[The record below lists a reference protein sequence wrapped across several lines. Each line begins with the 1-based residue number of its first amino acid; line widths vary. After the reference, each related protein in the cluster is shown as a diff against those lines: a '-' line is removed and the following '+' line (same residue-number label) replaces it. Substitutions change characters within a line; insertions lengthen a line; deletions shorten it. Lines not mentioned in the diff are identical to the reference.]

1 MEKTMKLFEMRVTN
15 FMNTHDQTFKFF
27 DKTMVSAR
35 NGVGKSTLI
44 NAYMWL
50 MFDTDAELH
59 NNPSVRRIIDG
70 ELVNDIDVS
79 VEGVFDIDGKI
90 VTARKVQK
98 RKISEKEKVVDG
110 HTVKVTNISDDNTYF
125 INDVPKTLKSFN
137 EYFEVNMKALQICSN
152 VNAFLL
158 KKDKDIREYLFG
170 KVKNI
175 TDLDI
180 AKSKDTLSELTG
192 LLEKYTKEEIEA
204 MNKASMKKIKDEIPI
219 LDGQIKEKER
229 DVTENADID
238 LAELELLK
246 NLTKEQIAENEK
258 TQNDISLQLSE
269 YDSMSA
275 KIMELKFE
283 QGELQRKANEKN
295 IQERKNIESKISGK
309 KFLLS
314 KSEGSVRDT
323 ERNIICVEND
333 IKKSEKLLESVR
345 KEYKYVQTLE
355 FDKNSLI
362 CSYCGQEYPSDK
374 KEQIKAEFEDK
385 KANDLQ
391 AITEKGNSINK
402 LLKEQKLKLEELEKE
417 LPEHVQSVNMLNE
430 SISSL
435 QVELNKLP
443 QSIDVSGTEEYKAI
457 QSEISELQE
466 KLSGQINFDDIKK
479 SLKEEFT
486 RLNSELIEVEK
497 RIAKADISEKQARLE
512 ELRQQRVD
520 FDQKKTD
527 CQKILDLLTELD
539 KEKNATLV
547 DNINSMFGLVKWKLF
562 DYAKNGGYKNVC
574 IPMID
579 DRSILTIASNKG
591 NRILGRVDIVNS
603 IQKIEGLNVPIFL
616 DDVESLDDE
625 NIKKAVSL
633 LNCQVIILKVT
644 NGEKLRFEEIIE

>member
-1 MEKTMKLFEMRVTN
+1 MEKTMKLLVMSATN
-15 FMNTHDQTFKFF
+15 FMNTHDQTFNFF
-27 DKTMVSAR
+27 NKTMVSAR

-59 NNPSVRRIIDG
+59 INPSVRRIIDG
-70 ELVNDIDVS
+70 EPVNDIDVS

-98 RKISEKEKVVDG
+98 RKFKKDDSG
-110 HTVKVTNISDDNTYF
+110 YSDDNTYF

-137 EYFEVNMKALQICSN
+137 EYFEVDMKALQICSN

-180 AKSKDTLSELTG
+180 AKSKDTLSELAG
-192 LLEKYTKEEIEA
+192 LLEKYTKEEIDA

-229 DVTENADID
+229 DVAENSDID

-258 TQNDISLQLSE
+258 AQNDISLQLSE

-283 QGELQRKANEKN
+283 QGELQRKANEEN
-295 IQERKNIESKISGK
+295 IQDRKNIENKISEK

-314 KSEGSVRDT
+314 KAEGSVRDT

-345 KEYKYVQTLE
+345 TEYKYVQTLE
-355 FDKNSLI
+355 FDENSLI

-391 AITEKGNSINK
+391 VITEKGNSINK

-457 QSEISELQE
+457 QSEISELQA

-497 RIAKADISEKQARLE
+497 RIAKADTSEKQARLE
-512 ELRQQRVD
+512 ELRQQRVN
-520 FDQKKTD
+520 FEQKKSD

-539 KEKNATLV
+539 KEKNAILV

-625 NIKKAVSL
+625 NIKKTVSL

-644 NGEKLRFEEIIE
+644 NNEKLRIEEIIE

>member
-15 FMNTHDQTFKFF
+15 FMNTHDGTFKFF

-59 NNPSVRRIIDG
+59 SNPSVRRIIDG
-70 ELVNDIDVS
+70 EPVNDIDVS

-90 VTARKVQK
+90 VTARRVQK
-98 RKISEKEKVVDG
+98 RKFKKDDSG
-110 HTVKVTNISDDNTYF
+110 YSDDNTYF
-125 INDVPKTLKSFN
+125 VNDVPKTLKSFN
-137 EYFEVNMKALQICSN
+137 EYFEIDMKALQICSN

-158 KKDKDIREYLFG
+158 KKDKDIREYLFSR
-170 KVKNI
+170 VKNI

-180 AKSKDTLSELTG
+180 AKSKDTLSELAG
-192 LLEKYTKEEIEA
+192 LLDKYTKEEIEA

-283 QGELQRKANEKN
+283 QGELQRKANEEN
-295 IQERKNIESKISGK
+295 IQERKNIESKISEK

-314 KSEGSVRDT
+314 KAEGIVRDT

-345 KEYKYVQTLE
+345 AEYKYVQTLE
-355 FDKNSLI
+355 FDENSLI

-391 AITEKGNSINK
+391 VITEKGNSINK

-417 LPEHVQSVNMLNE
+417 LSEHVQSVNMLNE

-443 QSIDVSGTEEYKAI
+443 QSIDISGTEEYKAI
-457 QSEISELQE
+457 QSEISELQA

-479 SLKEEFT
+479 SLKEEFA
-486 RLNSELIEVEK
+486 RLNLELIEVEK

-512 ELRQQRVD
+512 ELRQQRVS
-520 FDQKKTD
+520 FEQKKTD
-527 CQKILDLLTELD
+527 CQQILDLLTELD

-579 DRSILTIASNKG
+579 DKSILTISSNKG

>member
-1 MEKTMKLFEMRVTN
+1 MKLLEMRVTN
-15 FMNTHDQTFKFF
+15 FMNTHDETFKFF

-59 NNPSVRRIIDG
+59 SNPSVRRIING
-70 ELVNDIDVS
+70 EPVNDIDVS
-79 VEGVFDIDGKI
+79 VEGVFDIDGKF

-98 RKISEKEKVVDG
+98 RKFKKDDSG
-110 HTVKVTNISDDNTYF
+110 YSDDNTYF

-137 EYFEVNMKALQICSN
+137 EYFEVDMKALQICSN

-158 KKDKDIREYLFG
+158 KKDKDIREYLFS

-180 AKSKDTLSELTG
+180 AKSKDTLSELVG

-204 MNKASMKKIKDEIPI
+204 MNKTSMKKIKDEIPI

-229 DVTENADID
+229 DVVENADID
-238 LAELELLK
+238 LSSLELLK
-246 NLTKEQIAENEK
+246 NTIKEKIAENEK
-258 TQNDISLQLSE
+258 NQNDISLQLSE
-269 YDSMSA
+269 YDNMSTE
-275 KIMELKFE
+275 IMELKFE
-283 QGELQRKANEKN
+283 QGELQRKANEEN
-295 IQERKNIESKISGK
+295 IQDRKNIEYKISEK

-314 KSEGSVRDT
+314 KAETNVRDT

-333 IKKSEKLLESVR
+333 IKKNAKLLEGVR
-345 KEYKYVQTLE
+345 AEYKNAQALE
-355 FDKNSLI
+355 FDENSLI

-417 LPEHVQSVNMLNE
+417 LSEHVQSVNMLNE

-435 QVELNKLP
+435 QIELNKLP
-443 QSIDVSGTEEYKAI
+443 QSIDISDTEEYKSI
-457 QSEISELQE
+457 QSEISELQA

-497 RIAKADISEKQARLE
+497 KIAKADISEKQARLE
-512 ELRQQRVD
+512 ELRQQRVN
-520 FDQKKTD
+520 FEQKKTD

-539 KEKNATLV
+539 KEKNAILV

-579 DRSILTIASNKG
+579 GKSILTIASNKG

-644 NGEKLRFEEIIE
+644 NDEKLRIEGIE

>member
-59 NNPSVRRIIDG
+59 SNPSVRRIIDG
-70 ELVNDIDVS
+70 EPVNDIDVS
-79 VEGVFDIDGKI
+79 VECVFDIDGKI

-98 RKISEKEKVVDG
+98 RKFKKDDSG
-110 HTVKVTNISDDNTYF
+110 YSDDNTYF
-125 INDVPKTLKSFN
+125 VNDVPKTLKSFN
-137 EYFEVNMKALQICSN
+137 EYFEIDMKALQICSN

-204 MNKASMKKIKDEIPI
+204 MNKTSMKKIKDEIPI

-283 QGELQRKANEKN
+283 QGELQRKANEEN
-295 IQERKNIESKISGK
+295 IQERKNIESKISEK

-314 KSEGSVRDT
+314 KAEGIVRDT

-345 KEYKYVQTLE
+345 TEYKYVQTLE
-355 FDKNSLI
+355 FDENSLI

-417 LPEHVQSVNMLNE
+417 LSEHVQSVNMLNE

-443 QSIDVSGTEEYKAI
+443 SGTEEYKAI
-457 QSEISELQE
+457 QSEISELQA

-479 SLKEEFT
+479 SLKEEFA
-486 RLNSELIEVEK
+486 RLNLELIEVEK

-512 ELRQQRVD
+512 ELRQQRVS
-520 FDQKKTD
+520 FEQKESD

-644 NGEKLRFEEIIE
+644 NGEKLRFEEID

>member
-15 FMNTHDQTFKFF
+15 FMNTHDETFKFF

-59 NNPSVRRIIDG
+59 SNPSVRRIIDG
-70 ELVNDIDVS
+70 EPVNDIDVS

-98 RKISEKEKVVDG
+98 RKFKKDDSG
-110 HTVKVTNISDDNTYF
+110 YSDDNTYF

-137 EYFEVNMKALQICSN
+137 EYFEVDMKALQICSN

-180 AKSKDTLSELTG
+180 AKSKDTLSELAG

-204 MNKASMKKIKDEIPI
+204 MNKTSMKKIKDEIPI
-219 LDGQIKEKER
+219 IDGQIKEKER
-229 DVTENADID
+229 DVAENSDID

-258 TQNDISLQLSE
+258 AQNDISLQLSE
-269 YDSMSA
+269 YDNMSA

-283 QGELQRKANEKN
+283 QGELQRIANEEN
-295 IQERKNIESKISGK
+295 IQERKNIENKISEK

-314 KSEGSVRDT
+314 KAETNVRDT
-323 ERNIICVEND
+323 ERNIIDIEND
-333 IKKSEKLLESVR
+333 IKKNTKLLESVR
-345 KEYKYVQTLE
+345 AEYKNVQALE
-355 FDKNSLI
+355 FDENSLI
-362 CSYCGQEYPSDK
+362 CSYCGQEYPSNK

-391 AITEKGNSINK
+391 VITEKGNNINR

-417 LPEHVQSVNMLNE
+417 LSEHVQSVNMLNE

-443 QSIDVSGTEEYKAI
+443 QSIDISDTEEYKAI
-457 QSEISELQE
+457 QSEISELQA

-512 ELRQQRVD
+512 ELRQQRVN
-520 FDQKKTD
+520 FEQKESD

-644 NGEKLRFEEIIE
+644 NGEKLRFEEVIE

>member
-1 MEKTMKLFEMRVTN
+1 MEKTMKLLEMSVTN
-15 FMNTHDQTFKFF
+15 FMNTHDETFKFF
-27 DKTMVSAR
+27 DKTMVSAK
-35 NGVGKSTLI
+35 NGFGKSTLI
-44 NAYMWL
+44 NAYTWL

-59 NNPSVRRIIDG
+59 SNPSVRRTIDG
-70 ELVNDIDVS
+70 EPVNDIDVS

-98 RKISEKEKVVDG
+98 RKFKKDDSG
-110 HTVKVTNISDDNTYF
+110 YSDDNTYF

-137 EYFEVNMKALQICSN
+137 EYFEVDMKALQICSN
-152 VNAFLL
+152 VSAFLL
-158 KKDKDIREYLFG
+158 KKDKDIRGYLFG

-180 AKSKDTLSELTG
+180 AKSKDTLSELAG

-204 MNKASMKKIKDEIPI
+204 MNKASMKKINDEIPI
-219 LDGQIKEKER
+219 LNGQIKEKER
-229 DVTENADID
+229 DVTENSDID

-258 TQNDISLQLSE
+258 AQNDISLQLSE
-269 YDSMSA
+269 YDNMSA

-283 QGELQRKANEKN
+283 QGELQRKANEEN
-295 IQERKNIESKISGK
+295 IQERKNIEDKISEK
-309 KFLLS
+309 RFLLYR
-314 KSEGSVRDT
+314 EETSVRDA
-323 ERNIICVEND
+323 ERNIIRVEND
-333 IKKSEKLLESVR
+333 IKKNAKLLESVR
-345 KEYKYVQTLE
+345 AEYKNVQALE
-355 FDKNSLI
+355 FDENSLI

-391 AITEKGNSINK
+391 AITEKGNNINSINR
-402 LLKEQKLKLEELEKE
+402 LLKEQKLKFEKE
-417 LPEHVQSVNMLNE
+417 LSEHVQSVNMLNE
-430 SISSL
+430 RISLL

-443 QSIDVSGTEEYKAI
+443 QSIDISDTEEYKAI
-457 QSEISELQE
+457 QSEISELQA
-466 KLSGQINFDDIKK
+466 KLSEQVNLDDIKK

-497 RIAKADISEKQARLE
+497 KIAKADISEKQARLE
-512 ELRQQRVD
+512 ELRQQRVS
-520 FDQKKTD
+520 FEQKKSD

-579 DRSILTIASNKG
+579 DKSILTIASNKG

-644 NGEKLRFEEIIE
+644 NDEKLRFEEIIE

>member
-1 MEKTMKLFEMRVTN
+1 MKLLEMSVTN
-15 FMNTHDQTFKFF
+15 FMNTHDETFKFF

-44 NAYMWL
+44 NAYTWL

-59 NNPSVRRIIDG
+59 GNPSVRRTIDG
-70 ELVNDIDVS
+70 EPVNDIDVS

-98 RKISEKEKVVDG
+98 RKFKKDDSG
-110 HTVKVTNISDDNTYF
+110 YSDDNTYF

-137 EYFEVNMKALQICSN
+137 EYFEVDMKALQICSN

-158 KKDKDIREYLFG
+158 KKDKDIRGYLFG

-180 AKSKDTLSELTG
+180 AKSKDTLSELAG
-192 LLEKYTKEEIEA
+192 LLEKYTKEEIDA
-204 MNKASMKKIKDEIPI
+204 MNKASMKKINDEIPI
-219 LDGQIKEKER
+219 LNGQIKEKER
-229 DVTENADID
+229 DVTENSDID

-246 NLTKEQIAENEK
+246 NLIKEQIAENEK
-258 TQNDISLQLSE
+258 AQNDISLQLSE
-269 YDSMSA
+269 YDNMSA

-283 QGELQRKANEKN
+283 QGELQRKANEEN
-295 IQERKNIESKISGK
+295 IQERKNIEDKISEK
-309 KFLLS
+309 RFLLS
-314 KSEGSVRDT
+314 GEETSVRDA
-323 ERNIICVEND
+323 ERNIIRVEND
-333 IKKSEKLLESVR
+333 IKKKTKLLESVR
-345 KEYKYVQTLE
+345 AEYKNAQTLE
-355 FDKNSLI
+355 FDENSLI

-391 AITEKGNSINK
+391 AITERGNNINRW
-402 LLKEQKLKLEELEKE
+402 LKEQKLKFEELEKE
-417 LPEHVQSVNMLNE
+417 LSEHVQSVNMLNE

-443 QSIDVSGTEEYKAI
+443 QSIDISGTEEYRAI
-457 QSEISELQE
+457 QSEISELQA
-466 KLSGQINFDDIKK
+466 KLSGQVNLDDIKK

-486 RLNSELIEVEK
+486 RLNLELIEVEK
-497 RIAKADISEKQARLE
+497 KIAKADISEKQARLE
-512 ELRQQRVD
+512 ELRQQRVN
-520 FDQKKTD
+520 FEQKKTD

-539 KEKNATLV
+539 KEKNAILV

-579 DRSILTIASNKG
+579 DKSILTISSNKG

-603 IQKIEGLNVPIFL
+603 IQKLEGLNVPIFL
-616 DDVESLDDE
+616 DDIESLDDK

-644 NGEKLRFEEIIE
+644 NDEKLRIEEIIE

>member
-1 MEKTMKLFEMRVTN
+1 MEKTMKLLEMSVTN
-15 FMNTHDQTFKFF
+15 FMNTHDETFKFF
-27 DKTMVSAR
+27 DKTTVSAR

-59 NNPSVRRIIDG
+59 SNPSVRRIIDG
-70 ELVNDIDVS
+70 KPVNDIDVS
-79 VEGVFDIDGKI
+79 VEGVFDTDGKL
-90 VTARKVQK
+90 VTVRKVQK
-98 RKISEKEKVVDG
+98 RKFKKDDSG
-110 HTVKVTNISDDNTYF
+110 YSDDNTYF

-137 EYFEVNMKALQICSN
+137 EYFEVDMKALQICSN

-180 AKSKDTLSELTG
+180 AKSKDALSELAG

-204 MNKASMKKIKDEIPI
+204 MNKTSMKKIKDEIPI
-219 LDGQIKEKER
+219 IDGQIKEKER

-246 NLTKEQIAENEK
+246 NLIKETIAENEK
-258 TQNDISLQLSE
+258 AQNGISLQLSE
-269 YDSMSA
+269 YDNMSA

-283 QGELQRKANEKN
+283 QGELQRKANEEN
-295 IQERKNIESKISGK
+295 IQERKNIESKISEK
-309 KFLLS
+309 RFLLS
-314 KSEGSVRDT
+314 RAEGSVRDT
-323 ERNIICVEND
+323 ERNIIRVEND

-345 KEYKYVQTLE
+345 AEYKNAQTLE
-355 FDKNSLI
+355 FDENSLI

-402 LLKEQKLKLEELEKE
+402 LLKEQRLKLEELEKE
-417 LPEHVQSVNMLNE
+417 LPEHVQNVNMLNE

-457 QSEISELQE
+457 QSEISELQA

-512 ELRQQRVD
+512 ELRQQRVN
-520 FDQKKTD
+520 FEQKETD

-539 KEKNATLV
+539 KEKNAILV

-579 DRSILTIASNKG
+579 DKSILTISSNKG

-633 LNCQVIILKVT
+633 LNCQVVILKVT
-644 NGEKLRFEEIIE
+644 NDEKLRFEEIIE

>member
-59 NNPSVRRIIDG
+59 SNPSVRRIIDG
-70 ELVNDIDVS
+70 EPVNDIDVS
-79 VEGVFDIDGKI
+79 VEGVFVIDGKI

-98 RKISEKEKVVDG
+98 RKFKKDDSG
-110 HTVKVTNISDDNTYF
+110 YTDDNTYF
-125 INDVPKTLKSFN
+125 VNDVPKTLKSFN
-137 EYFEVNMKALQICSN
+137 EYFEIDMKALQICSN

-180 AKSKDTLSELTG
+180 AKSKDTLSELAG
-192 LLEKYTKEEIEA
+192 LLDKYTKEEIEA

-219 LDGQIKEKER
+219 LDGQIKERER
-229 DVTENADID
+229 DITENADID
-238 LAELELLK
+238 LADLELLK
-246 NLTKEQIAENEK
+246 NLTKEHIAENEK

-283 QGELQRKANEKN
+283 QGELQRKANEEN
-295 IQERKNIESKISGK
+295 IQERKNIEDKISEK

-314 KSEGSVRDT
+314 KAETSVRDT

-333 IKKSEKLLESVR
+333 IKENERLLESVR
-345 KEYKYVQTLE
+345 AEYKYVQTLE
-355 FDKNSLI
+355 FDENSLI

-402 LLKEQKLKLEELEKE
+402 LLKEQKLELEELEKE
-417 LPEHVQSVNMLNE
+417 LSERVQSVNMLNE

-443 QSIDVSGTEEYKAI
+443 QSIDISGTEEYKAI
-457 QSEISELQE
+457 QSEISELQA
-466 KLSGQINFDDIKK
+466 KLSGQINLDDIKK

-512 ELRQQRVD
+512 ELRQQRVN
-520 FDQKKTD
+520 FEQKKSD

-579 DRSILTIASNKG
+579 DKSILTISSNKG

-644 NGEKLRFEEIIE
+644 NGEKLRFEEID

>member
-15 FMNTHDQTFKFF
+15 FMNTHDGTFKFF

-59 NNPSVRRIIDG
+59 SNPSVRRIIDG
-70 ELVNDIDVS
+70 ESVNDIDVS

-98 RKISEKEKVVDG
+98 RKFKKDDSG
-110 HTVKVTNISDDNTYF
+110 YSDDNTYF

-137 EYFEVNMKALQICSN
+137 EYFEVDMKALQICSN

-180 AKSKDTLSELTG
+180 ARSKDTLSELTG

-219 LDGQIKEKER
+219 IDGQIKEKER
-229 DVTENADID
+229 DVTENSDID
-238 LAELELLK
+238 LVELELLK
-246 NLTKEQIAENEK
+246 NSIKEQIAENEK
-258 TQNDISLQLSE
+258 AQNDISLQLSE
-269 YDSMSA
+269 YDNMSA

-283 QGELQRKANEKN
+283 QGELQRRANEEN
-295 IQERKNIESKISGK
+295 IQERKNIEDKISGK

-314 KSEGSVRDT
+314 RAETSVRDA

-333 IKKSEKLLESVR
+333 IKKNTKLLESVR
-345 KEYKYVQTLE
+345 AEYKNAQTLE
-355 FDKNSLI
+355 FDENSLI

-391 AITEKGNSINK
+391 VITGKGNNINI

-417 LPEHVQSVNMLNE
+417 LSEHVQSVNMLNE

-443 QSIDVSGTEEYKAI
+443 QSIDISGTEEYKAI
-457 QSEISELQE
+457 QSEISELQA
-466 KLSGQINFDDIKK
+466 KLSGQVNLDDIKK

-486 RLNSELIEVEK
+486 WLNSELIEVEK
-497 RIAKADISEKQARLE
+497 RIAKADISERQARLE
-512 ELRQQRVD
+512 ELRQQRVS
-520 FDQKKTD
+520 FEQKKSD
-527 CQKILDLLTELD
+527 CQQILDLLTELD
-539 KEKNATLV
+539 KEKNAILV

-644 NGEKLRFEEIIE
+644 NGEKLRFEEILE

>member
-1 MEKTMKLFEMRVTN
+1 MKLFEMRVTN
-15 FMNTHDQTFKFF
+15 FMNTHDETFKFF

-59 NNPSVRRIIDG
+59 SNPSVRRIING
-70 ELVNDIDVS
+70 EPVNDIDVS

-90 VTARKVQK
+90 ITARKVQK
-98 RKISEKEKVVDG
+98 RKFKKDDSG
-110 HTVKVTNISDDNTYF
+110 YSDDNTYF

-137 EYFEVNMKALQICSN
+137 EYFEVDMKALQICSN

-175 TDLDI
+175 TNLDI
-180 AKSKDTLSELTG
+180 AKSKDTLSELAG

-204 MNKASMKKIKDEIPI
+204 MNKTSMKKIKDEIPI
-219 LDGQIKEKER
+219 IDGQIKEKER
-229 DVTENADID
+229 DVAENSDID

-258 TQNDISLQLSE
+258 AQNDISLQLSE
-269 YDSMSA
+269 YDNMSA

-283 QGELQRKANEKN
+283 QGELQRKANEEN
-295 IQERKNIESKISGK
+295 IQDRKSIENKISEK

-314 KSEGSVRDT
+314 KAETSVRDN

-333 IKKSEKLLESVR
+333 IKKNTKLLESVR
-345 KEYKYVQTLE
+345 AEYKNTQALE
-355 FDKNSLI
+355 FDENSLI

-391 AITEKGNSINK
+391 EITEKGNNINR

-417 LPEHVQSVNMLNE
+417 LSEHVQSVNMLNE

-443 QSIDVSGTEEYKAI
+443 QSIDISDTEEYKAI
-457 QSEISELQE
+457 QSEISELQA
-466 KLSGQINFDDIKK
+466 KLSEQVNLDDIKK

-512 ELRQQRVD
+512 ELRQQRVS
-520 FDQKKTD
+520 FEQKETD
-527 CQKILDLLTELD
+527 CQKILDLLTELN
-539 KEKNATLV
+539 KEKNAILV

-562 DYAKNGGYKNVC
+562 DYAKNGVYKNVC

-579 DRSILTIASNKG
+579 DKSILTISSNKG

-633 LNCQVIILKVT
+633 LNCQVVVLKVT

>member
-1 MEKTMKLFEMRVTN
+1 MEKTMKLLEMRVTN
-15 FMNTHDQTFKFF
+15 FMNTHDETFKFF

-59 NNPSVRRIIDG
+59 SNPSVRRIIDG
-70 ELVNDIDVS
+70 EPVNDIDVS

-98 RKISEKEKVVDG
+98 RKFKKDDSG
-110 HTVKVTNISDDNTYF
+110 YSDDNTYF

-137 EYFEVNMKALQICSN
+137 EYFEVDMKALQICSN

-158 KKDKDIREYLFG
+158 KKDKDIRDYLFG

-175 TDLDI
+175 TDYDI
-180 AKSKDTLSELTG
+180 AKSKDTLSELAG

-204 MNKASMKKIKDEIPI
+204 MNKTSMKKIKDEIPI

-229 DVTENADID
+229 DVTEKSDID

-246 NLTKEQIAENEK
+246 NLIKEEIAENEK
-258 TQNDISLQLSE
+258 AQNDISLQLSE

-275 KIMELKFE
+275 KIMGLKFE
-283 QGELQRKANEKN
+283 QGELQRKANEEN
-295 IQERKNIESKISGK
+295 IQERKNIENKISEK

-314 KSEGSVRDT
+314 KAEGIVRDT

-333 IKKSEKLLESVR
+333 IKKNTKLLESVR
-345 KEYKYVQTLE
+345 AEYKNAQTLE
-355 FDKNSLI
+355 FDENSLI

-417 LPEHVQSVNMLNE
+417 LSGHVQSVNMLSE

-443 QSIDVSGTEEYKAI
+443 QSIDISDTEEYKAI
-457 QSEISELQE
+457 QSEISEIQA

-512 ELRQQRVD
+512 ELRQQRVN
-520 FDQKKTD
+520 FEQKETD

-539 KEKNATLV
+539 KEKNAVLV
-547 DNINSMFGLVKWKLF
+547 DNINSMFRLVKWKLF

-579 DRSILTIASNKG
+579 DKSILTISSNKG

-644 NGEKLRFEEIIE
+644 NDEKLRIEEIIE

>member
-1 MEKTMKLFEMRVTN
+1 MKLLEMSVTN
-15 FMNTHDQTFKFF
+15 FMNTHDETFKFF

-59 NNPSVRRIIDG
+59 SNPSVRRIIDG
-70 ELVNDIDVS
+70 EPVNDIDVS
-79 VEGVFDIDGKI
+79 VEGVFDIDGKL

-98 RKISEKEKVVDG
+98 RKFKKDDSG
-110 HTVKVTNISDDNTYF
+110 YSDDNTYF

-137 EYFEVNMKALQICSN
+137 EYFEVDMKALQICSN

-158 KKDKDIREYLFG
+158 KKDKDIREYLFS

-180 AKSKDTLSELTG
+180 AKSKDTLSELAG

-219 LDGQIKEKER
+219 LDGQIKGKER
-229 DVTENADID
+229 DVTENSDID

-246 NLTKEQIAENEK
+246 NLIKEEIAENEK
-258 TQNDISLQLSE
+258 AQNDISLQLSE
-269 YDSMSA
+269 YDNMSA
-275 KIMELKFE
+275 KIMGLKFE
-283 QGELQRKANEKN
+283 QGELQRKANEEN
-295 IQERKNIESKISGK
+295 IQERKNIEDKISEK

-314 KSEGSVRDT
+314 KADGRVRDT

-333 IKKSEKLLESVR
+333 IKKNTKLLESVR
-345 KEYKYVQTLE
+345 AEYKNAQALE
-355 FDKNSLI
+355 FDENSLI

-435 QVELNKLP
+435 QIELNKLP
-443 QSIDVSGTEEYKAI
+443 QSIDISDTEEYKEI
-457 QSEISELQE
+457 QSEISELQA

-497 RIAKADISEKQARLE
+497 KIAKADISEKQARLE
-512 ELRQQRVD
+512 ELRQQRVN
-520 FDQKKTD
+520 FEQKKTD

-539 KEKNATLV
+539 KEKNAILV

-574 IPMID
+574 VPMID
-579 DRSILTIASNKG
+579 DKSILTISSNKG

-603 IQKIEGLNVPIFL
+603 IQKIEGLNVPIIL

-644 NGEKLRFEEIIE
+644 NDEKLRIEEIIE

>member
-15 FMNTHDQTFKFF
+15 FMNTHDETFKFF

-59 NNPSVRRIIDG
+59 SNPSVRRIIDG
-70 ELVNDIDVS
+70 EPVNDIDVS

-98 RKISEKEKVVDG
+98 RKFKKDDSG
-110 HTVKVTNISDDNTYF
+110 YSDDNTYF

-137 EYFEVNMKALQICSN
+137 EYFEVDMKALQICSN

-180 AKSKDTLSELTG
+180 AKSKDTLSELAG

-204 MNKASMKKIKDEIPI
+204 MNKTSMKKIKDEIPI
-219 LDGQIKEKER
+219 IDGQIKEKER
-229 DVTENADID
+229 DVAENSDID

-258 TQNDISLQLSE
+258 AQNDISLQLSE
-269 YDSMSA
+269 YDNMSA

-283 QGELQRKANEKN
+283 QGELQRKANEEN
-295 IQERKNIESKISGK
+295 IQERKNIENKISEK

-314 KSEGSVRDT
+314 KAETNVRDT
-323 ERNIICVEND
+323 ERNIIDIEND
-333 IKKSEKLLESVR
+333 IKKNTKLLESVR
-345 KEYKYVQTLE
+345 AEYKNVQALE
-355 FDKNSLI
+355 FDENSLI
-362 CSYCGQEYPSDK
+362 CSYCGQEYPSNK

-391 AITEKGNSINK
+391 VITEKGNNINR

-417 LPEHVQSVNMLNE
+417 LSEHVQSVNMLNE

-443 QSIDVSGTEEYKAI
+443 QSIDISDTEEYKAI
-457 QSEISELQE
+457 QSEISELQA

-479 SLKEEFT
+479 SLREEFT

-512 ELRQQRVD
+512 ELRQQRVS
-520 FDQKKTD
+520 FEQKKSD
-527 CQKILDLLTELD
+527 CQKILDLLKELD
-539 KEKNATLV
+539 KEKNAILV
-547 DNINSMFGLVKWKLF
+547 DNINSMFMLVKWKLF

-574 IPMID
+574 VPMID
-579 DRSILTIASNKG
+579 DKSILTIASNKG

-644 NGEKLRFEEIIE
+644 NDEKLRFEEVIE

>member
-15 FMNTHDQTFKFF
+15 FMNTHDETFKFF

-59 NNPSVRRIIDG
+59 SNPSVRRTVDG
-70 ELVNDIDVS
+70 EPINDMDVS
-79 VEGVFDIDGKI
+79 VEVILDIDGKI
-90 VTARKVQK
+90 VTARRVQK
-98 RKISEKEKVVDG
+98 RKFKKDDSG
-110 HTVKVTNISDDNTYF
+110 YTDDNTYF
-125 INDVPKTLKSFN
+125 VNDVPKTLKAFN
-137 EYFEVNMKALQICSN
+137 EYFEIDMKALQICSN

-175 TDLDI
+175 TNLDI
-180 AKSKDTLSELTG
+180 AKSKDTLSELAG

-204 MNKASMKKIKDEIPI
+204 MNKTSMKKIKDEIPI
-219 LDGQIKEKER
+219 IDGQIKEKER
-229 DVTENADID
+229 DVAENSDID

-258 TQNDISLQLSE
+258 AQNDISLQLSE
-269 YDSMSA
+269 YDNMSA

-283 QGELQRKANEKN
+283 QGELQRKANEEN
-295 IQERKNIESKISGK
+295 IQDRKSIENKISEK

-314 KSEGSVRDT
+314 KAETSVRDN

-333 IKKSEKLLESVR
+333 IKKNTKLLESVR
-345 KEYKYVQTLE
+345 AEYKNTQALE
-355 FDKNSLI
+355 FDENSLI

-391 AITEKGNSINK
+391 EITEKGNNINR

-417 LPEHVQSVNMLNE
+417 LSEHVQSVNMLNE

-443 QSIDVSGTEEYKAI
+443 QSIDISDTEEYKAI
-457 QSEISELQE
+457 QSEISELQA
-466 KLSGQINFDDIKK
+466 KLSEQVNLDDIKK

-512 ELRQQRVD
+512 ELRQQRVS
-520 FDQKKTD
+520 FEQKETD
-527 CQKILDLLTELD
+527 CQKILDLLTELN
-539 KEKNATLV
+539 KEKNAILV

-562 DYAKNGGYKNVC
+562 DYAKNGVYKNVC

-579 DRSILTIASNKG
+579 DKSILTISSNKG

-633 LNCQVIILKVT
+633 LNCQVVVLKVT

>member
-15 FMNTHDQTFKFF
+15 FMNTHDETFKFF

-59 NNPSVRRIIDG
+59 SNPSVRRIING
-70 ELVNDIDVS
+70 EPVNDIDVS

-90 VTARKVQK
+90 ITARKVQK
-98 RKISEKEKVVDG
+98 RKFKKDDSG
-110 HTVKVTNISDDNTYF
+110 YSDDNTYF

-137 EYFEVNMKALQICSN
+137 EYFEVDMKALQICSN

-180 AKSKDTLSELTG
+180 AKSKDTLSELAG

-204 MNKASMKKIKDEIPI
+204 MNKTSMKKIKDEIPI
-219 LDGQIKEKER
+219 IDGQIKEKER
-229 DVTENADID
+229 DVAENSDID

-258 TQNDISLQLSE
+258 AQNDISLQLSE
-269 YDSMSA
+269 YDNMSA

-283 QGELQRKANEKN
+283 QGELQRKANEEN
-295 IQERKNIESKISGK
+295 IQDRKSIENKISEK

-314 KSEGSVRDT
+314 KAETSVRDN

-333 IKKSEKLLESVR
+333 IKKNTKLLESVR
-345 KEYKYVQTLE
+345 AEYKNTQALE
-355 FDKNSLI
+355 FDENSLI

-435 QVELNKLP
+435 QIELNKLP
-443 QSIDVSGTEEYKAI
+443 QSIDISGTEEYKSI
-457 QSEISELQE
+457 QSEISGLQA

-486 RLNSELIEVEK
+486 RLNLELIEVEK

-512 ELRQQRVD
+512 ELRQQRVS
-520 FDQKKTD
+520 FEQKKTD

-539 KEKNATLV
+539 KEKNAILV

-579 DRSILTIASNKG
+579 DKSILTISSNKG

-644 NGEKLRFEEIIE
+644 NGEKLRFEEVIE

>member
-1 MEKTMKLFEMRVTN
+1 MKLFEMSVTN
-15 FMNTHDQTFKFF
+15 FMNTHDETFKFF

-50 MFDTDAELH
+50 MFDTDSDLH
-59 NNPSVRRIIDG
+59 SNPSVRRIIDG
-70 ELVNDIDVS
+70 KPVNDIDVS

-98 RKISEKEKVVDG
+98 RKFKKDDSG
-110 HTVKVTNISDDNTYF
+110 YSDDNTYF
-125 INDVPKTLKSFN
+125 INDVPKTLKAFN
-137 EYFEVNMKALQICSN
+137 EYFEVDMKALQICSN

-180 AKSKDTLSELTG
+180 AKSKDTLSELAG

-204 MNKASMKKIKDEIPI
+204 MNKTSMKKIKDEIPI
-219 LDGQIKEKER
+219 IDGQIKEKER
-229 DVTENADID
+229 DVTESSDID

-258 TQNDISLQLSE
+258 AQNDISLQLSE
-269 YDSMSA
+269 YDNMSA

-283 QGELQRKANEKN
+283 QGELQRKANEEN
-295 IQERKNIESKISGK
+295 IQERKNIDNKISEK

-314 KSEGSVRDT
+314 KAEGIVRDT
-323 ERNIICVEND
+323 ERNIIDIEND
-333 IKKSEKLLESVR
+333 IKKNTKLLESVR
-345 KEYKYVQTLE
+345 TEYKNAQTLE
-355 FDKNSLI
+355 FDENSLI
-362 CSYCGQEYPSDK
+362 CSYCGQEYPSNK

-402 LLKEQKLKLEELEKE
+402 LLKEQKLKFEELEKE
-417 LPEHVQSVNMLNE
+417 LSEHVQSVNMLNE

-443 QSIDVSGTEEYKAI
+443 QSIDISDTEEYKAI
-457 QSEISELQE
+457 QSEISELQA

-512 ELRQQRVD
+512 ELRQQRVN
-520 FDQKKTD
+520 FEQKETD

-539 KEKNATLV
+539 KEKNAILV
-547 DNINSMFGLVKWKLF
+547 DNINSMFRWVKWKLF

-579 DRSILTIASNKG
+579 DKSILTISSNKG

>member
-1 MEKTMKLFEMRVTN
+1 MEKTMKLLEMRVTN
-15 FMNTHDQTFKFF
+15 FMNTHDETFKFF

-59 NNPSVRRIIDG
+59 SNPSVRRIING
-70 ELVNDIDVS
+70 EPVNDIDVS
-79 VEGVFDIDGKI
+79 VEGVFDIDGKF

-98 RKISEKEKVVDG
+98 RKFKKDDSG
-110 HTVKVTNISDDNTYF
+110 YSDDNTYF

-137 EYFEVNMKALQICSN
+137 EYFEVDMKALQICSN

-158 KKDKDIREYLFG
+158 KKDKDIREYLFS

-180 AKSKDTLSELTG
+180 AKSKDTLSELVG

-204 MNKASMKKIKDEIPI
+204 MNKTSMKKIKDEIPI

-229 DVTENADID
+229 DVVENADID
-238 LAELELLK
+238 LSSLELLK
-246 NLTKEQIAENEK
+246 NTIKEKIAENEK
-258 TQNDISLQLSE
+258 NQNDISLQLSE
-269 YDSMSA
+269 YDNMSTE
-275 KIMELKFE
+275 IMELKFE
-283 QGELQRKANEKN
+283 QGELQRKANEEN
-295 IQERKNIESKISGK
+295 IQDRKNIEYKISEK

-314 KSEGSVRDT
+314 KAETNVRDT

-333 IKKSEKLLESVR
+333 IKKNAKLLEGVR
-345 KEYKYVQTLE
+345 AEYKNAQALE
-355 FDKNSLI
+355 FDENSLI

-417 LPEHVQSVNMLNE
+417 LSEHVQSVNMLNE

-435 QVELNKLP
+435 QIELNKLP
-443 QSIDVSGTEEYKAI
+443 QSIDISDTEEYKSI
-457 QSEISELQE
+457 QSEISELQA

-497 RIAKADISEKQARLE
+497 KIAKADISEKQARLE
-512 ELRQQRVD
+512 ELRQQRVN
-520 FDQKKTD
+520 FEQKKTD

-539 KEKNATLV
+539 KEKNAILV

-579 DRSILTIASNKG
+579 GKSILTIASNKG

-644 NGEKLRFEEIIE
+644 NDEKLRIEGIE

>member
-1 MEKTMKLFEMRVTN
+1 MKLFEMRVTN

-27 DKTMVSAR
+27 DRTMVSAR

-70 ELVNDIDVS
+70 DPVNDIDVS

-90 VTARKVQK
+90 VTARKMQK
-98 RKISEKEKVVDG
+98 RKISEKEEVVDG

-125 INDVPKTLKSFN
+125 INDVPKTLKAFN
-137 EYFEVNMKALQICSN
+137 EYFEINMKVLQMCSN

-170 KVKNI
+170 RVKNI

-180 AKSKDTLSELTG
+180 AKSKDTLSELAV
-192 LLEKYTKEEIEA
+192 LLDKYTKEEIEA
-204 MNKASMKKIKDEIPI
+204 MNKARMKEIKEEIPI

-229 DVTENADID
+229 DVTENSDID
-238 LAELELLK
+238 LSSLESLK
-246 NLTKEQIAENEK
+246 NTIKEKIAENEK

-269 YDSMSA
+269 CDSMSA

-283 QGELQRKANEKN
+283 QGELQRKANEEN
-295 IQERKNIESKISGK
+295 IQDRKNIENKISEK

-314 KSEGSVRDT
+314 KAEGSVRDT
-323 ERNIICVEND
+323 ERNIIDIEND
-333 IKKSEKLLESVR
+333 IKKNTKLLESVR
-345 KEYKYVQTLE
+345 AEYKNVQALE
-355 FDKNSLI
+355 FDENSLI

-443 QSIDVSGTEEYKAI
+443 QSIDISDTEEYKAI
-457 QSEISELQE
+457 QSEISELQA
-466 KLSGQINFDDIKK
+466 KLSGQVNLDDIKK

-579 DRSILTIASNKG
+579 DRSILTISSNKG

-644 NGEKLRFEEIIE
+644 NNEKLRFEEIIE

>member
-15 FMNTHDQTFKFF
+15 FMNTHDETFKFF

-59 NNPSVRRIIDG
+59 SNPSVRRTVDG
-70 ELVNDIDVS
+70 EPINDMDVS
-79 VEGVFDIDGKI
+79 VEVILDIDGKI
-90 VTARKVQK
+90 VTARRVQK
-98 RKISEKEKVVDG
+98 RKFKKDDSG
-110 HTVKVTNISDDNTYF
+110 YTDDNTYF
-125 INDVPKTLKSFN
+125 VNDVPKTLKAFN
-137 EYFEVNMKALQICSN
+137 EYFEIDMKALQICSN

-180 AKSKDTLSELTG
+180 SRSKDTLSELTG

-204 MNKASMKKIKDEIPI
+204 MNKASMKKIKEEIPI

-238 LAELELLK
+238 LSSLELLK
-246 NLTKEQIAENEK
+246 NTIKEKIAENEK

-283 QGELQRKANEKN
+283 QGELQRKANEEN
-295 IQERKNIESKISGK
+295 IQERKNIESKISEK

-314 KSEGSVRDT
+314 KTDGSVRDT

-345 KEYKYVQTLE
+345 TEYKYVQTLE
-355 FDKNSLI
+355 FDENSLI
-362 CSYCGQEYPSDK
+362 CSYCGQEYPSDR

-435 QVELNKLP
+435 QVEMNRLP
-443 QSIDVSGTEEYKAI
+443 QSIDISGTEEYKAI
-457 QSEISELQE
+457 QSEISELQA

-512 ELRQQRVD
+512 ELRQQRVN
-520 FDQKKTD
+520 FEQKESD

-644 NGEKLRFEEIIE
+644 NGEKLRFEEVIE

>member
-59 NNPSVRRIIDG
+59 SNPSVRRIIDG
-70 ELVNDIDVS
+70 EPVNDIDVS

-98 RKISEKEKVVDG
+98 RKFKKDDSG
-110 HTVKVTNISDDNTYF
+110 YSDDNTYF
-125 INDVPKTLKSFN
+125 INDVPKTLKAFN
-137 EYFEVNMKALQICSN
+137 EYFEIDMKALQICSN

-204 MNKASMKKIKDEIPI
+204 MNKTSMKKIKEEIPI

-238 LAELELLK
+238 LSSLELLK
-246 NLTKEQIAENEK
+246 NTIKEKIAENEK

-283 QGELQRKANEKN
+283 QGELQRKANEEN
-295 IQERKNIESKISGK
+295 IQDRKNIENKISEK

-314 KSEGSVRDT
+314 KAETIVRDA

-333 IKKSEKLLESVR
+333 IKKNAKLLESVR
-345 KEYKYVQTLE
+345 AEYKNAQALE
-355 FDKNSLI
+355 FDENSLI

-385 KANDLQ
+385 KADDLQ
-391 AITEKGNSINK
+391 VITEKGNSINK

-443 QSIDVSGTEEYKAI
+443 QSIDISDTEEYKAI
-457 QSEISELQE
+457 QSEISELQA

-486 RLNSELIEVEK
+486 WLNSELIEVEK
-497 RIAKADISEKQARLE
+497 RIAKADITENKARLE
-512 ELRQQRVD
+512 ELRQQRVS
-520 FDQKKTD
+520 FEQKKSD
-527 CQKILDLLTELD
+527 CQKILDLLAELD
-539 KEKNATLV
+539 KEKNAILV

-574 IPMID
+574 VPMID
-579 DRSILTIASNKG
+579 DKSILTIASNKG

>member
-1 MEKTMKLFEMRVTN
+1 MKLFEMRVTN

-59 NNPSVRRIIDG
+59 SNPSVRRIIDG
-70 ELVNDIDVS
+70 EPVNDIDVS

-98 RKISEKEKVVDG
+98 RKFKKDDSG
-110 HTVKVTNISDDNTYF
+110 YSDDNTYF
-125 INDVPKTLKSFN
+125 INDVPKTLKAFN
-137 EYFEVNMKALQICSN
+137 EYFEIDMKALQICSN

-204 MNKASMKKIKDEIPI
+204 MNKTSMKKIKEEIPI

-238 LAELELLK
+238 LSSLELLK
-246 NLTKEQIAENEK
+246 NTIKEKIAENEK

-283 QGELQRKANEKN
+283 QGELQRKANEEN
-295 IQERKNIESKISGK
+295 IQDRKNIENKISEK

-314 KSEGSVRDT
+314 KAETIVRDA

-333 IKKSEKLLESVR
+333 IKKNAKLLESVR
-345 KEYKYVQTLE
+345 AEYKNAQALE
-355 FDKNSLI
+355 FDENSLI

-385 KANDLQ
+385 KADDLQ
-391 AITEKGNSINK
+391 VITEKGNSINK

-443 QSIDVSGTEEYKAI
+443 QSIDISDTEEYKAI
-457 QSEISELQE
+457 QSEISELQA

-486 RLNSELIEVEK
+486 WLNSELIEVEK
-497 RIAKADISEKQARLE
+497 RIAKADITENKARLE
-512 ELRQQRVD
+512 ELRQQRVS
-520 FDQKKTD
+520 FEQKKSD
-527 CQKILDLLTELD
+527 CQKILDLLAELD
-539 KEKNATLV
+539 KEKNAILV

-574 IPMID
+574 VPMID
-579 DRSILTIASNKG
+579 DKSILTIASNKG

>member
-27 DKTMVSAR
+27 DRTMVSAR

-70 ELVNDIDVS
+70 DPVNDIDVS

-90 VTARKVQK
+90 VTARKMQK
-98 RKISEKEKVVDG
+98 RKISEKEEVVDG

-125 INDVPKTLKSFN
+125 INDVPKTLKAFN
-137 EYFEVNMKALQICSN
+137 EYFEINMKVLQMCSN

-170 KVKNI
+170 RVKNI

-180 AKSKDTLSELTG
+180 AKSKDTLSELAV
-192 LLEKYTKEEIEA
+192 LLDKYTKEEIEA
-204 MNKASMKKIKDEIPI
+204 MNKARMKEIKEEIPI

-229 DVTENADID
+229 DVTENSDID
-238 LAELELLK
+238 LSSLESLK
-246 NLTKEQIAENEK
+246 NTIKEKIAENEK

-269 YDSMSA
+269 CDSMSA

-283 QGELQRKANEKN
+283 QGELQRKANEEN
-295 IQERKNIESKISGK
+295 IQDRKNIENKISEK

-314 KSEGSVRDT
+314 KAEGSVRDT
-323 ERNIICVEND
+323 ERNIIDIEND
-333 IKKSEKLLESVR
+333 IKKNTKLLESVR
-345 KEYKYVQTLE
+345 AEYKNVQALE
-355 FDKNSLI
+355 FDENSLI

-443 QSIDVSGTEEYKAI
+443 QSIDISGTEEYKAI
-457 QSEISELQE
+457 QSEISELQA
-466 KLSGQINFDDIKK
+466 KLSGQVNLDDIKK

-579 DRSILTIASNKG
+579 DRSILTISSNKG

-644 NGEKLRFEEIIE
+644 NNEKLRFEEIIE

>member
-1 MEKTMKLFEMRVTN
+1 MEKTMKLLEMRVTN
-15 FMNTHDQTFKFF
+15 FMNTHDGTFKFF

-59 NNPSVRRIIDG
+59 SNPSVRRIIDG
-70 ELVNDIDVS
+70 EPVNDIDVS
-79 VEGVFDIDGKI
+79 VEGVFVIDGKI
-90 VTARKVQK
+90 VAARKVQK
-98 RKISEKEKVVDG
+98 RKFKKDDSG
-110 HTVKVTNISDDNTYF
+110 YSDDNTYF

-137 EYFEVNMKALQICSN
+137 EYFEIDMKALQICSN

-238 LAELELLK
+238 LSSLELLK
-246 NLTKEQIAENEK
+246 NTIKEKIAENEK

-283 QGELQRKANEKN
+283 QGELQRKANEEN
-295 IQERKNIESKISGK
+295 IQERKNIESKISEK

-314 KSEGSVRDT
+314 KAEGSVRDT

-333 IKKSEKLLESVR
+333 IKGSEKLLESVR
-345 KEYKYVQTLE
+345 AEYKNVQALE
-355 FDKNSLI
+355 FDENSLI

-435 QVELNKLP
+435 QVEMNRLP
-443 QSIDVSGTEEYKAI
+443 QSIDISGTEEYKAI
-457 QSEISELQE
+457 QSEISELQA
-466 KLSGQINFDDIKK
+466 KLSEQINLDDIKK
-479 SLKEEFT
+479 SLNEEFT

-512 ELRQQRVD
+512 ELRQQRVN
-520 FDQKKTD
+520 FEQKKTD

-539 KEKNATLV
+539 KEKNAILV

-579 DRSILTIASNKG
+579 DRSILTINSNKG